1 MNKFIGRKQE
11 LARLNN
17 LLGQGIAKLIVVKG
31 RRRIGKSRLLKE
43 FGRCLNK
50 VYIFSGLPPEPG
62 ITAVHQ
68 REEFARQL
76 GVVFG
81 LRGLK
86 TEDWGDLFWHLAEQ
100 IKTGK
105 TLVVLDEI
113 SWMALDDVTF
123 LPKLKVAWDLY
134 FTQNTNLIMA
144 LCGSISTW
152 IERNILSSTGFLGR
166 PSLVMTLDELPLQDC
181 DEFWNAGEHI
191 SVQEKLIMLSVTGG
205 VPRYLEEID
214 PKLPVEQ
221 NIKNL
226 CFTPEGILFSEF
238 EKIFSDLFGKE
249 KELYR
254 NVIENLAQGS
264 LEAKSLFER
273 LNLPGNGD
281 DYGHLDNL
289 TQAGFISCDMTWHIR
304 SGKLAKLSK
313 YRLSDNYCR
322 FYLKYIFPNRYK
334 ISKNQFSEF
343 NLTTLPE
350 WSTIIGLQIENLILR
365 NRHLI
370 KNLLGISPIEVI
382 CDNPYFQRSSTK
394 HAGCQIDYM
403 IQTRFNTLYLCEIKF
418 SKHPISMSVLAE
430 IQDKIK
436 RLAAPKNFSIRPVL
450 IHCNQ
455 VSEQVEESGFF
466 AKIINFADFLPIQR

>member
-1 MNKFIGRKQE
+1 MRRFIGRKQE
-11 LARLNN
+11 LTRLKK

-43 FGRCLNK
+43 FGRCLDN

-62 ITAVHQ
+62 ITATHQ

-76 GVVFG
+76 GVAFG

-86 TEDWGDLFWHLAEQ
+86 TEDWGDLFWHLSEQ
-100 IKTGK
+100 TKTGK

-113 SWMALDDVTF
+113 SWMALDDATF

-134 FTQNTNLIMA
+134 FTQNPTLIMA

-152 IERNILSSTGFLGR
+152 IERNILSSTGFMGR
-166 PSLVMTLDELPLQDC
+166 PSLVITLNELPLEDC
-181 DEFWNAGEHI
+181 NEFWNAGGHI
-191 SVQEKLIMLSVTGG
+191 SAHEKLIMLSVTGG

-214 PKLPVEQ
+214 SKLPVEK
-221 NIKNL
+221 NIKDL
-226 CFTPEGILFSEF
+226 CFTREGILFSEF

-254 NVIENLAQGS
+254 NIIENLAQGS
-264 LEAKSLFER
+264 LEAKTLFER
-273 LNLPGNGD
+273 LKLPANGD
-281 DYGHLDNL
+281 AYGHLDNL
-289 TQAGFISCDMTWHIR
+289 TQAGFISCDHTWHIR
-304 SGKLAKLSK
+304 SGKLSKLNK

-322 FYLKYIFPNRYK
+322 FYLKYIFPNQSN
-334 ISKNQFSEF
+334 IEQNEFSDF
-343 NLTTLPE
+343 NLTNLPE
-350 WSTIIGLQIENLILR
+350 WSTIIGLQVENLILK

-370 KNLLGISPIEVI
+370 KKSLGISDMEII
-382 CDNPYFQRSSTK
+382 CDNPYFQRASTK
-394 HAGCQIDYM
+394 HAGCQIDYL

-418 SKHPISMSVLAE
+418 SKHPVAMSIIEE
-430 IQDKIK
+430 IQEKIN

-450 IHCNQ
+450 IHCHQ
-455 VSEQVEESGFF
+455 VSEQVEENGFF
-466 AKIINFADFLPIQR
+466 AKIINFSDFLALA